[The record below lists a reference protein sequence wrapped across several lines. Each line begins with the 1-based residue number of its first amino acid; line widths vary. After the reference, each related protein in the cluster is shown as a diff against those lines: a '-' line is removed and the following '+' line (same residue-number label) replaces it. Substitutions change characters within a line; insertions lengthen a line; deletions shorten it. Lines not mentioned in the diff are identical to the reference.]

1 MSLLEVSNLSHA
13 FGDKV
18 LYKNVSMELYKG
30 EHVGVVGQNG
40 TGKSTFISILTGEV
54 IPDDGM
60 IKWQPNITIGHLDQ
74 YAVMDGN
81 RTVHNYLRQ
90 AFSEL
95 YELERKINELYE
107 ECAVT
112 GNETLLQKAAD
123 YQERL
128 EALDYYSMESNISKM
143 VTGLGINAIGID
155 RPIEQLSGGNGRKS
169 FWPSFYLNN
178 QMCYY
183 SMNQPII
190 WIRNMLTGS
199 LSI

>member
-40 TGKSTFISILTGEV
+40 TGKSTLISILTGEV

-95 YELERKINELYE
+95 YELERKMNELYE
-107 ECAVT
+107 TCAVT
-112 GNETLLQKAAD
+112 GDETLLQKAAD

-128 EALDYYSMESNISKM
+128 EALDYYSMESNISKL

-155 RPIEQLSGGNGRKS
+155 RPIEQLSGGNGRKLY
-169 FWPSFYLNN
+169 WPSFYFNN
-178 QMCYY
+178 LMCYC